1 MKYLQRGLLRIGLCL
16 LLVCSA
22 NIAFAQGDQV
32 IGLSDPSTGNST
44 ITFTINL
51 PSVINTPGTT
61 AQTQINGVSF
71 NGIKRLSAMT
81 DNQCDNASVIPFRK
95 RAFPE
100 YSICTEGRPSVRVE
114 LELNDPDT
122 VGTVTVRLLTFTDN
136 YMTPIDR
143 VNEENRAL
151 KFVINPF
158 IFIRSKVF
166 LEGPL
171 Q

>member
-22 NIAFAQGDQV
+22 NVAFAQGDQV
-32 IGLSDPSTGNST
+32 VGLSDPSTSNSI

-51 PSVINTPGTT
+51 PSELNLPT
-61 AQTQINGVSF
+61 ANAQIQINGVSS
-71 NGIKRLSAMT
+71 NEISVSAT
-81 DNQCDNASVIPFRK
+81 GDDNDCPLAFRVV
-95 RAFPE
+95 RVSESPPR
-100 YSICTEGRPSVRVE
+100 YQICTDSRPSVIVT
-114 LELNDPDT
+114 LALNDPDR
-122 VGTVTVRLLTFTDN
+122 VGTVTVRFIGFSEN